1 MDDYQGGVA
10 TAPSDC
16 DPALLAFVKCHIT
29 SFTKWDVLRALSDR
43 VGFWAELSQL
53 ARDTH
58 RPAGKIREALDELS
72 REGIVEQ
79 AGSPQVP
86 MYRLGSDEP
95 TTVVVTRLI
104 ARATRSR
111 ELRQIVVAHIVRAA
125 VA

>member
-1 MDDYQGGVA
+1 MDGYQGGVA
-10 TAPSDC
+10 TAPTDF

-29 SFTKWDVLRALSDR
+29 SFTKWDVLRVLADR

-53 ARDTH
+53 ARETH
-58 RPAGKIREALDELS
+58 RPAEKIRQALDELS

-79 AGSPQVP
+79 AGPEDEP
-86 MYRLGSDEP
+86 LYRLAAGEP
-95 TTVVVTRLI
+95 TTVVVARLI

>member
-1 MDDYQGGVA
+1 LDEYQGGVA
-10 TAPSDC
+10 SAPADF

-29 SFTKWDVLRALSDR
+29 SFTKWDVLRVLADR

-58 RPAGKIREALDELS
+58 RPAEKIREALDELS
-72 REGIVEQ
+72 REAIVER
-79 AGSPQVP
+79 AGPP
-86 MYRLGSDEP
+86 EEPIYRLAAGEP

>member
-1 MDDYQGGVA
+1 MSQQEVA
-10 TAPSDC
+10 TAPSDF

-29 SFTKWDVLRALSDR
+29 SFVKWDVLRALSDR

-58 RPAGKIREALDELS
+58 RPPEKIREALDDLV

-79 AGSPQVP
+79 AGAADGPI
-86 MYRLGSDEP
+86 YRLVAGEP
-95 TTVVVTRLI
+95 TTVVVLRLI
-104 ARATRSR
+104 SRATRSQA
-111 ELRQIVVAHIVRAA
+111 LRQIVVAHIVRAV